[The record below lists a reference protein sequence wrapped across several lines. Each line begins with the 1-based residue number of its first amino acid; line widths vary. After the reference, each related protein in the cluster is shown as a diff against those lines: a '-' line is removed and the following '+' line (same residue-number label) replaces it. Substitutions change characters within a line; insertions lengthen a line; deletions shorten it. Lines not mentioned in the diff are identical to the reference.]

1 MMRDVDQQ
9 ILLLERLDDV
19 VRDGGDDF
27 QRRGRDGRLGDQD
40 AAFEVVLVNVLAEG
54 AHLFDADAEVGAEFD
69 PDGADLGERV
79 RVGFGGE
86 GGVFC

>member
-19 VRDGGDDF
+19 RLDGGDDF
-27 QRRGRDGRLGDQD
+27 QGGGRDGGLGDED
-40 AAFEVVLVNVLAEG
+40 AAVEFVLIDVLGEG

-69 PDGADLGERV
+69 PDGADLREWV
-79 RVGFGGE
+79 RVGFGR
-86 GGVFC
+86 